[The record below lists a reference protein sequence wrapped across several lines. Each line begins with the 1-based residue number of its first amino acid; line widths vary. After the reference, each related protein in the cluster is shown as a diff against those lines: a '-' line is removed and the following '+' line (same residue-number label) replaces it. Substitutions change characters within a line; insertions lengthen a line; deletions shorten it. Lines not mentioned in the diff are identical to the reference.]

1 MNRERFEELLGLLLD
16 EEITGKQLEELAQ
29 IVNEDA
35 DCLEELRCQLI
46 TADQLSQYED
56 EQRLAEV
63 FIEGL
68 KTRLGATE
76 GSEKFVEQVMETVQ
90 DSQADAS
97 DKIIEVVPVEPQAGW
112 LWGGRFW
119 AIAATVVLLFCVSVG
134 LKTQQINQLKAKPEQ
149 AFLIAPG
156 DLAPGSP
163 AAFRVFVRN
172 GRNTEPV
179 AKAEVEVSLT
189 SAEGDEVWMVSTTT
203 DESGFANIEKQIPDE
218 LAEGEYKVEAQLVGD
233 AQSVIT
239 QNVQLTR
246 SFRVMVTTDKPLYQP
261 GQSIHIRS
269 LSLANADMRPVGGR
283 KTVIEVQDA
292 KGNKVFKKVGKTS
305 GFGIFSTDFVLADQV
320 NTGSYTISAIVG
332 DTTSER
338 TVTVER
344 YKLPKFKID
353 LSIDKGFYQPGQ
365 MVSGTASAQYTFGKP
380 VAGGKIKITPSEF
393 IERLR
398 PFEIIEGELDE
409 EGNFP
414 FQFRLGDF
422 VGSELN
428 QGDASVSLQ
437 AQVVDLADHK
447 QERNRNV
454 IVTNQPI
461 RIDVFPESGT
471 LVQGVENI
479 LYVVTAYP
487 DGRPAKTKLTLGR
500 DRQQVE
506 TSEVGIAKVKITP
519 DKAELKMRISAEDEK
534 GVKAAVVRDLRIDRR
549 TDAFL
554 LRTDQAVYKTGDTVK
569 LDVFAAGNKER
580 IFVDVIKDRRAV
592 LMKSVDI
599 ERGKGALALDLPADL
614 FGTLELRGYRI
625 QRDGNIIGDTKVIQV
640 KRADSLKI
648 EAKLDKETYRPGEKA
663 LLDFVV
669 KRADGKAVPAAL
681 GLSGVDEAVFAL
693 QEMRPGL
700 ERIYFAIQEEIL
712 KPRYQLHTQPPVQ
725 VQQLIEPGPSPMPEP
740 DLEEAAVVLF
750 AGAKGTDIPEAN
762 VGPGFEQKRQLVR
775 ERKREHKHW
784 LQELAVLSPFA
795 IFVLLTLP
803 ILGYGT
809 LKFIRRRPIEGS
821 DDEQLTFKKATDGLM
836 LWWVL
841 GINIPVVIGVLS
853 VVIANVTRN
862 EAVGFTF
869 LGFALFCFLAVFVLL
884 ILSVIK
890 LRKSETTRSLPLLR
904 KVVLVIPAV
913 YLSWAFYLVAIIIG
927 GEENVIEGRT
937 AAMTFAVVFGLL
949 ALTGGAISIARNC
962 AMQQVSGGRMV
973 WLGASRTCLSGA
985 SCVLLFLGLMIV
997 SGGNLSPKMAADRAM
1012 MGVDNDMDFAVEEM
1026 AMDGGGMGGR
1036 FNLEAP
1042 MAAEA
1047 TADGLNEGAAST
1059 ADGPMKEEGG
1069 GGGLKAPTRV
1079 RRYFP
1084 ETLLWN
1090 PQLITDNQGRA
1101 KLEVPLADSIT
1112 TWRLAMSAVSKAG
1125 ELGSATQGIR
1135 VFQDFFV
1142 DIDFPVALTQ
1152 NDQVSVPVAVYNY
1165 LDKPQTIRLEVQ
1177 EGTWFELLDD
1187 PTKTLEIGPQEVTSV
1202 YFTLKAVK
1210 PGSHALTLKA
1220 FGSELADAVERR
1232 VRVEPDGKRFE
1243 QILNGRLDES
1253 LSQNIQF
1260 PAEAIEGADDLYVK
1274 IYPGAFSQVVEGLD
1288 GIFQMPYGCFEQT
1301 SSATYP
1307 NILVLDYMRRNKQ
1320 IKPEIE
1326 MKALNFINIGYQR
1339 LLSYEVKGGGFE
1351 WFGKA
1356 PAHNVLTAYGLMEF
1370 SDMAKVYDVDPKVIE
1385 RTRDWL
1391 YGRQKGDGSW
1401 KPDQGGI
1408 AEGAINAFQG
1418 ATLRTTAYIAW
1429 ALAESGQKDNRLN
1442 RALDYILEN
1451 ADREKDNYTLGLC
1464 ANALVAAE
1472 RSEAKEFINRLEKAK
1487 SKEKELVYWGS
1498 DSQGVT
1504 FGRGN
1509 TLAIETTAIIAHAFL
1524 KAAQHTSVA
1533 HKSLE
1538 WLVGK
1543 KDSRGTWHSTQAT
1556 VHAMRALLAGTDGG
1570 GGSDKDL
1577 SIALIANGKAAKQIE
1592 ITAETSDVFRLI
1604 SLRHLLKEGENTV
1617 TLEPSGEGNLAYQI
1631 VAVHYLPWQEEPLP
1645 ENQPL
1650 TIDVTYDAKTLKV
1663 DDTLGVKVRLE
1674 YHRDDVADMT
1684 LVDLGIPPGFAVMPE
1699 YFQGLKDEGVIE
1711 KYSVNGRQVT
1721 LYFREISPER
1731 PVEFSYELKAKFP
1744 VKAKTPKA
1752 TAYQYYEPEI
1762 RAEAQPVEIEVAKI
1776 ASID

>member
-35 DCLEELRCQLI
+35 GCLEELRCQLV

-76 GSEKFVEQVMETVQ
+76 GSEKFIEQVMETVQ
-90 DSQADAS
+90 DSQVDAS

-112 LWGGRFW
+112 MWGGRFW
-119 AIAATVVLLFCVSVG
+119 AIAATVVLLLCVSVG

-149 AFLIAPG
+149 AFLIAPE
-156 DLAPGSP
+156 DLAPGAP

-172 GRNTEPV
+172 GQNTEPV

-189 SAEGDEVWMVSTTT
+189 SAEGDEVWMVSATT

-218 LAEGEYKVEAQLVGD
+218 LAEGEYKVVAQLAGD
-233 AQSVIT
+233 DQSVIT

-246 SFRVMVTTDKPLYQP
+246 SYRVMVTTDKPLYQP

-305 GFGIFSTDFVLADQV
+305 DFGIFSADFVLADQV
-320 NTGSYTISAIVG
+320 NIGSYTISAIVG

-344 YKLPKFKID
+344 YKLPKFKIN
-353 LSIDKGFYQPGQ
+353 LSIDKGFYLPGQ
-365 MVSGTASAQYTFGKP
+365 MVSGTVSAQYTFGKP
-380 VAGGKIKITPSEF
+380 VAGGKIKITASEF

-414 FQFRLGDF
+414 FEFRLKGDF

-428 QGDASVSLQ
+428 KGDASVSLQ

-487 DGRPAKTKLTLGR
+487 DGRPVKTKLTLGR

-519 DKAELKMRISAEDEK
+519 DKAKLQMRIWAEDEK
-534 GVKAAVVRDLRIDRR
+534 GVKAGVVRNLRIDRR

-648 EAKLDKETYRPGEKA
+648 EAKLDKETYQPGEKA

-669 KRADGKAVPAAL
+669 KRADGKGVPAAL

-725 VQQLIEPGPSPMPEP
+725 VQQLIEPGPAPMPEP

-750 AGAKGTDIPEAN
+750 AGAEGTDIPEAN
-762 VGPGFEQKRQLVR
+762 VGPGFERKRQLVR
-775 ERKREHKHW
+775 ERKRAHKHW
-784 LQELAVLSPFA
+784 LQELVILSPFA
-795 IFVLLTLP
+795 ILILLTLP
-803 ILGYGT
+803 ILGYGI
-809 LKFIRRRPIEGS
+809 LKFIRRQPIEGAG
-821 DDEQLTFKKATDGLM
+821 DERLAFKKASDGLM

-841 GINIPVVIGVLS
+841 GINIPIVIGFLA
-853 VVIANVTRN
+853 VVIANATRN

-869 LGFALFCFLAVFVLL
+869 LGFALFAFVAVFVLL

-890 LRKSETTRSLPLLR
+890 LRNSESTQSLPLLR
-904 KVVLVIPAV
+904 KVVLVVPAV
-913 YLSWAFYLVAIIIG
+913 YLLWALYLVAIIIG
-927 GEENVIEGRT
+927 GQENVIGEKT
-937 AAMTFAVVFGLL
+937 ALITFSVVFGLL

-962 AMQQVSGGRMV
+962 AMHEVSGGRMV
-973 WLGASRTCLSGA
+973 WLGASRTCLSGP
-985 SCVLLFLGLMIV
+985 SCILIFLMILMV
-997 SGGNLSPKMAADRAM
+997 AGGSMGARNEMMADGM
-1012 MGVDNDMDFAVEEM
+1012 DMDMAVAEM
-1026 AMDGGGMGGR
+1026 AMDGDRPDFAEGMP
-1036 FNLEAP
+1036 NAEKLE
-1042 MAAEA
+1042 E
-1047 TADGLNEGAAST
+1047 TT
-1059 ADGPMKEEGG
+1059 EEDPKGKDAVG
-1069 GGGLKAPTRV
+1069 SNLKAPTRI

-1084 ETLLWN
+1084 ETLLWK
-1090 PQLITDNQGRA
+1090 PELITDEQGRA

-1112 TWRLAMSAVSKAG
+1112 TWRLAMSAVSKG
-1125 ELGSATQGIR
+1125 GGLGSATTGIR

-1177 EGTWFELLDD
+1177 EGAWFELLDD

-1210 PGSHALTLKA
+1210 PGNHALTLKA

-1243 QILNGRLDES
+1243 QIMNGRLDEN
-1253 LSQNIQF
+1253 LAQQIEF
-1260 PAEAIEGADDLYVK
+1260 PAEAIEGANDLYVK

-1288 GIFQMPYGCFEQT
+1288 GIFQMPHGCFEQT

-1391 YGRQKGDGSW
+1391 YGQQKGDGSW

-1538 WLVGK
+1538 WLVDK

-1604 SLRHLLKEGENTV
+1604 SLRHLVKEGDNTV

-1650 TIDVTYDAKTLKV
+1650 TIDVIYDAKTLKV
-1663 DDTLGVKVRLE
+1663 DDTLGVKVKLE
-1674 YHRDDVADMT
+1674 YHRNDVADMT

-1699 YFQGLKDEGVIE
+1699 YFQGLKDEGIIE
-1711 KYSVNGRQVT
+1711 KYSMNGRQVT
-1721 LYFREISPER
+1721 LYFREISSEQPI
-1731 PVEFSYELKAKFP
+1731 EFSYELKAKFP
-1744 VKAKTPKA
+1744 VKAKTPKS

-1762 RAEAQPVEIEVAKI
+1762 RAEAQPVEIEVAKV
-1776 ASID
+1776 ASTD

>member
-35 DCLEELRCQLI
+35 GCLEELRCQLV

-112 LWGGRFW
+112 MWGGRFW
-119 AIAATVVLLFCVSVG
+119 AIAATVVLLLCVSVG

-149 AFLIAPG
+149 AFLIAPE
-156 DLAPGSP
+156 DLAPGAP

-172 GRNTEPV
+172 GQNTEPV

-189 SAEGDEVWMVSTTT
+189 SAEGDEVWMVSATT

-218 LAEGEYKVEAQLVGD
+218 LAEGEYKVVAQLAGD
-233 AQSVIT
+233 DQSVIT

-246 SFRVMVTTDKPLYQP
+246 SYRVMVTTDKPLYQP

-305 GFGIFSTDFVLADQV
+305 DFGIFSADFVLADQV
-320 NTGSYTISAIVG
+320 NIGSYTISAIVG

-353 LSIDKGFYQPGQ
+353 LSIDKGFYLPGQ
-365 MVSGTASAQYTFGKP
+365 MVSGTVSAQYTFGKP
-380 VAGGKIKITPSEF
+380 VAGGKIKITASEF

-414 FQFRLGDF
+414 FEFRLKGDF

-437 AQVVDLADHK
+437 AEVVDLADHK
-447 QERNRNV
+447 QERNRNL
-454 IVTNQPI
+454 IVTTRPI
-461 RIDVFPESGT
+461 RMDVFPESGT
-471 LVQGVENI
+471 LVQNVENI

-487 DGRPAKTKLTLGR
+487 DGRPAKANVMLSWEGKRLE
-500 DRQQVE
+500 VK

-519 DKAELKMRISAEDEK
+519 DKPNLRMRISAEDEK
-534 GVKAAVVRDLRIDRR
+534 GVKAAVVRKLRIDRR

-554 LRTDQAVYKTGDTVK
+554 LRTDQAVYKTGDTVQ
-569 LDVFAAGNKER
+569 LDVFAPGNKER
-580 IFVDVIKDRRAV
+580 IFVDVIKNRRAV

-599 ERGKGALALDLPADL
+599 EQGKGALALDLPADL

-648 EAKLDKETYRPGEKA
+648 EAKLDKETYQPGEKA
-663 LLDFVV
+663 LLSFVV
-669 KRADGKAVPAAL
+669 KRADGKGVPAAL

-725 VQQLIEPGPSPMPEP
+725 VQQLIEPGPAPMPEP

-750 AGAKGTDIPEAN
+750 AGAEGTDIPEAN
-762 VGPGFEQKRQLVR
+762 VGPGFERKRQLVR
-775 ERKREHKHW
+775 ERKRAHKHW
-784 LQELAVLSPFA
+784 LQQLVVLSPFV
-795 IFVLLTLP
+795 IFILLTLP
-803 ILGYGT
+803 ILGYGI
-809 LKFIRRRPIEGS
+809 LKFIRRQPIEGS
-821 DDEQLTFKKATDGLM
+821 GDEQLAFKKATDGLM

-841 GINIPVVIGVLS
+841 GINIPIVIGVLS
-853 VVIANVTRN
+853 AVIANATRN
-862 EAVGFTF
+862 DAVGFTF
-869 LGFALFCFLAVFVLL
+869 LGFALFTLVAVFVLL

-890 LRKSETTRSLPLLR
+890 LRKSETTQSLPLLR
-904 KVVLVIPAV
+904 KVVLAVPAV
-913 YLSWAFYLVAIIIG
+913 YLLWALYLVAIIIG
-927 GEENVIEGRT
+927 GQENVIGDKT
-937 AAMTFAVVFGLL
+937 VKITLLVVFGLL
-949 ALTGGAISIARNC
+949 ALIGGAISIARNC
-962 AMQQVSGGRMV
+962 AMHEVSSGRMV
-973 WLGASRTCLSGA
+973 WLGMSRTCLSGP
-985 SCVLLFLGLMIV
+985 SCILLFLMILMV
-997 SGGNLSPKMAADRAM
+997 AGGS
-1012 MGVDNDMDFAVEEM
+1012 MGARNDMMADGMEMNMAVNEM
-1026 AMDGGGMGGR
+1026 AMDGDRPDFAEGMP
-1036 FNLEAP
+1036 NAEKLEETTEEAP
-1042 MAAEA
+1042 
-1047 TADGLNEGAAST
+1047 
-1059 ADGPMKEEGG
+1059 GG
-1069 GGGLKAPTRV
+1069 KDAVGSNLKAPTRI

-1084 ETLLWN
+1084 ETLLWK
-1090 PQLITDNQGRA
+1090 PELITDEQGRA

-1112 TWRLAMSAVSKAG
+1112 TWRLAMSAVSKG
-1125 ELGSATQGIR
+1125 GGLGSATTGIR

-1177 EGTWFELLDD
+1177 EGPWFELLDD
-1187 PTKTLEIGPQEVTSV
+1187 PTKTLEIGAGEVTRV

-1243 QILNGRLDES
+1243 QIMNGRLDEN
-1253 LSQNIQF
+1253 LAQQIEF
-1260 PAEAIEGADDLYVK
+1260 PAEAIEGANDLYVK

-1288 GIFQMPYGCFEQT
+1288 GIFQMPHGCFEQT

-1391 YGRQKGDGSW
+1391 YGQQKGDGSW

-1524 KAAQHTSVA
+1524 KASQHTSVA
-1533 HKSLE
+1533 HKALE
-1538 WLVGK
+1538 WLVDK

-1556 VHAMRALLAGTDGG
+1556 VHAMRALLAGTEGG

-1604 SLRHLLKEGENTV
+1604 SLRHLVKEGDNTV
-1617 TLEPSGEGNLAYQI
+1617 ALEPSGEGNLAYQI

-1663 DDTLGVKVRLE
+1663 DDTLGVKVKLE
-1674 YHRDDVADMT
+1674 YHRNDVADMT

-1699 YFQGLKDEGVIE
+1699 YFQGLKDEGIIE
-1711 KYSVNGRQVT
+1711 KYSMNGRQVT
-1721 LYFREISPER
+1721 LYFREISSEQPI
-1731 PVEFSYELKAKFP
+1731 EFSYELKAKFP
-1744 VKAKTPKA
+1744 VKAKTPKS

-1762 RAEAQPVEIEVAKI
+1762 RAEAQPVEIEVAKV
-1776 ASID
+1776 ASTD

>member
-1 MNRERFEELLGLLLD
+1 MNKERFDELLGLLLD
-16 EEITGKQLEELAQ
+16 EEISGEQLEELAKL
-29 IVNEDA
+29 VAEDG
-35 DCLEELRCQLI
+35 DCLKELRHQLV

-56 EQRLAEV
+56 EQRSAEV

-90 DSQADAS
+90 DSQAGTADN
-97 DKIIEVVPVEPQAGW
+97 IIEVVPVEPQAGW

-119 AIAATVVLLFCVSVG
+119 AIAATVVLLFCVSVS
-134 LKTQQINQLKAKPEQ
+134 LKTRQINQLKANPEQ
-149 AFLIAPG
+149 AFLIAPE

-163 AAFRVFVRN
+163 AAFRVFVRD
-172 GRNTEPV
+172 GLKKEPV
-179 AKAEVEVSLT
+179 ANAEVEVSLA
-189 SAEGDEVWMVSTTT
+189 SAEGEEVWMVNATT
-203 DESGFANIEKQIPDE
+203 DELGFADIEKEIPDE
-218 LAEGEYKVEAQLVGD
+218 LDEGEYKVVAQLAGD
-233 AQSVIT
+233 DQSVIT

-246 SFRVMVTTDKPLYQP
+246 SFRVMVATDKPLYQP
-261 GQSIHIRS
+261 GQTIHIRS

-305 GFGIFSTDFVLADQV
+305 GFGIFSADFILADQV

-344 YKLPKFKID
+344 YKLPKFKIA
-353 LSIDKGFYQPGQ
+353 LNTDKGFYLPGQ
-365 MVSGTASAQYTFGKP
+365 MVSGTATARYTFGKP
-380 VAGGKIKITPSEF
+380 VAGAKIKLTASEF
-393 IERLR
+393 IERFR

-414 FQFRLGDF
+414 FEFRLKGNF
-422 VGSELN
+422 VGSELK

-447 QERNRNV
+447 QQRNQDL
-454 IVTNQPI
+454 IVTSRPI

-487 DGRPAKTKLTLGR
+487 DGRPAKTKLTLGK
-500 DRQQVE
+500 DQQQVE

-519 DKAELKMRISAEDEK
+519 DKPQLRMRIYAEDEK
-534 GVKAAVVRDLRIDRR
+534 GVKSAVVRNLRIDRR

-569 LDVFAAGNKER
+569 LDIFAAGNKER
-580 IFVDVIKDRRAV
+580 IFVDVIKDRRAI

-599 ERGKGALALDLPADL
+599 EQGKGALALDLPADL

-640 KRADSLKI
+640 KRASSLKI
-648 EAKLDKETYRPGEKA
+648 EAKLNKETYRPGEKA

-725 VQQLIEPGPSPMPEP
+725 VQQLIEPEPAPMPEP

-750 AGAKGTDIPEAN
+750 AGAEGTDIPEAN
-762 VGPGFEQKRQLVR
+762 VGPGFEKKQQLVR
-775 ERKREHKHW
+775 ERKREHRHW

-795 IFVLLTLP
+795 IFILLSLP
-803 ILGYGT
+803 ILGYGI
-809 LKFIRRRPIEGS
+809 LKFIRRQPIEGS
-821 DDEQLTFKKATDGLM
+821 GDEQLAFEKATGGLM

-841 GINIPVVIGVLS
+841 GINIPIVIGFLS
-853 VVIANVTRN
+853 AVIANATRN
-862 EAVGFTF
+862 EAIGFTF
-869 LGFALFCFLAVFVLL
+869 LGFALFAFIAVFVLL

-890 LRKSETTRSLPLLR
+890 LRKSETTQSLPLLR
-904 KVVLVIPAV
+904 KVVLVVPAI
-913 YLSWAFYLVAIIIG
+913 YLAWAFYLVAIMIG
-927 GEENVIEGRT
+927 GQENVIGQKT
-937 AAMTFAVVFGLL
+937 AFITLSVVFGLL
-949 ALTGGAISIARNC
+949 ALTGGVISIARNC

-1036 FNLEAP
+1036 PMDFAAP
-1042 MAAEA
+1042 MA
-1047 TADGLNEGAAST
+1047 LNERGITENAAST
-1059 ADGPMKEEGG
+1059 ADGPMKAEG

-1243 QILNGRLDES
+1243 QIQNGRLDEN

-1260 PAEAIEGADDLYVK
+1260 PAEAIEGANDLYVK

-1391 YGRQKGDGSW
+1391 YGRQKEDGSW

-1464 ANALVAAE
+1464 VNALVAAE
-1472 RSEAKEFINRLEKAK
+1472 RSEAKELINRLEKAK
-1487 SKEKELVYWGS
+1487 STEKELVYWGS

-1509 TLAIETTAIIAHAFL
+1509 TLAIETTAIISHAFL
-1524 KAAQHTSVA
+1524 KARQHTSVA
-1533 HKSLE
+1533 HKALE

-1556 VHAMRALLAGTDGG
+1556 VHAMRALLAGSDGG
-1570 GGSDKDL
+1570 GGSDEDL
-1577 SIALIANGKAAKQIE
+1577 SIALIANGKAAKQLE

-1604 SLRHLLKEGENTV
+1604 SLRHLVKEGDNTV

-1645 ENQPL
+1645 EDQPL
-1650 TIDVTYDAKTLKV
+1650 TIEVTYDAKTLKV

-1776 ASID
+1776 ASLD